1 MRLSDRAQ
9 GTYPLQRSASEV
21 GAGSS
26 DLQLQASEAR
36 FRALTELTSDWY
48 WEQDAQ
54 LRFVHMSQGLP
65 ASGRIQSADVV
76 GQTRWELPHA
86 GVSEAQ
92 WTSHRATLAAR
103 QTFHEFEMQSP
114 TRDGGWVWISV
125 SGVPIV
131 DAHGEFQGYW
141 GVGRD
146 ITDRKV
152 AEQHLRESQNQYQ
165 ELVEW
170 APLGLAVHQNGR
182 IVYVN
187 PAAMRMW
194 GAATTGELLG
204 TRIQSRF
211 HPQALESEGAR
222 MQTVLHKGL
231 HAPVRQ
237 SRYLRLDGRTIDV
250 ETQAMPIGFGD
261 APAVLISFQ
270 DISARKLTETTLRDS
285 EDRFRILTQLS
296 SDWYWEQ
303 DEQHRFVM
311 LSGAV
316 TASTG
321 LNTLDCIGKTHWEL
335 PAINVTSSDWDRHGH
350 LLSTYQEF
358 RDFEIRWPD
367 SEGRMHWSS
376 ISGAPMFTTAGVFRG
391 YRGVGRD
398 VTAQKLAA
406 DQIHRL
412 AFYDPLTGL
421 PNRRLLQEQL
431 KKSLQINS
439 RHRMRGA
446 LLFIDLDNFKTLNDT
461 LGHDVGDLLLQQV
474 AERLSTCVRESDTV
488 ARLGGDEF
496 VVVLDDL
503 DGDALDAAAHAESI
517 GKKILSSLNAPY
529 QLAGREHRSSPSIG
543 ITLMG
548 DAVQSVDDLLKQ
560 ADLAMYQAKAAG
572 RNTLRFFDV
581 AMQSDVD
588 SRVAMESDLRD
599 GLQGG
604 EELELHFQP
613 MVDVLGHVTGAEALV
628 RWRQPLRGLVMPT
641 EFIPLAEATGLIL
654 PLGRWVLNT
663 ACEQLAKWARDPLT
677 ERLSLAVNVSARQ
690 LREPDFV
697 AQVTSALQRT
707 GAPAQ
712 RLRLELTETVLVHR
726 VEDIIVKMKELRTMG
741 VGFSLDDF
749 GTGYSS
755 LNYLKQLPLELLKID
770 HSFVQDVLI
779 DPNDAAIARTIVGLG
794 HSLGLS
800 VVAEGVETEA
810 QRAFLAEIGCFCYQG
825 FLFSEPLPIEAFNAY
840 VARAHAAQCKTGT

>member
-1 MRLSDRAQ
+1 MNSPNLVPPAQ
-9 GTYPLQRSASEV
+9 PPQDLPLPASEV
-21 GAGSS
+21 
-26 DLQLQASEAR
+26 R
-36 FRALTELTSDWY
+36 FRALIELTSDWY

-54 LRFVHMSQGLP
+54 YRFVHVSDTIPSSFRLKATDFIGH
-65 ASGRIQSADVV
+65 AS
-76 GQTRWELPHA
+76 WELPHA
-86 GVSEAQ
+86 GVTQDQ
-92 WTSHRATLAAR
+92 WMSLRALLDAR
-103 QTFHEFEMQSP
+103 HAFHEFEMQRP
-114 TRDGGWVWISV
+114 AKDGGWVWISV
-125 SGVPIV
+125 SGVPTM
-131 DAHGEFQGYW
+131 DAQGAFKGYC

-146 ITDRKV
+146 ITQRKL
-152 AEQHLRESQNQYQ
+152 AEQHLRDSQNQYQ
-165 ELVEW
+165 ELVQW
-170 APLGLAVHQNGR
+170 APLGLCVHHNGR

-194 GAATTGELLG
+194 GAATATELQG
-204 TRIQSRF
+204 TRFQSRI
-211 HPQALESEGAR
+211 HPQFLQSEGAR
-222 MQTVLHKGL
+222 IQAIVDKGQ

-237 SRYLRLDGRTIDV
+237 AKYLRVDDRAIDV
-250 ETQAMPIGFGD
+250 ETQGMPIVYGG

-270 DISARKLTETTLRDS
+270 DISARKQTETTLRDS

-303 DEQHRFVM
+303 DVQHRFVM

-321 LNTLDCIGKTHWEL
+321 LSTLDCIGKTHWEL
-335 PAINVTSSDWDRHGH
+335 PSLNLTQQDWARHRQVLESH
-350 LLSTYQEF
+350 QEF
-358 RDFEIRWPD
+358 RDLEIRWPD
-367 SEGRMHWSS
+367 AAGRMHWSS
-376 ISGAPMFTTAGVFRG
+376 VSGAPMFSATGVFRG

-406 DQIHRL
+406 EQIHRL
-412 AFYDPLTGL
+412 AFYDALTGL

-431 KKSLQINS
+431 KKTLQLNS
-439 RHRMRGA
+439 RHRLRGA

-461 LGHDVGDLLLQQV
+461 LGHDVGDVLLQQV
-474 AERLSTCVRESDTV
+474 AGRLGTCVRETDTV

-503 DGDALDAAAHAESI
+503 SEDALDAASQAEAI
-517 GKKILSSLNAPY
+517 GKKILSTLNAPY
-529 QLAGREHRSSPSIG
+529 RLAGREHRSSPSIG

-548 DAVQSVDDLLKQ
+548 ESVQSVDDLLKQ

-581 AMQSDVD
+581 AMQSEVD

-613 MVDVLGHVTGAEALV
+613 MVDVQGRIIGAEALV
-628 RWRQPLRGLVMPT
+628 RWQQPERGLVMPAD
-641 EFIPLAEATGLIL
+641 FIPLAETTGLIL
-654 PLGRWVLNT
+654 PLGKWVLNT
-663 ACEQLAKWARDPLT
+663 ACNQLALWAQDPRMAHLT
-677 ERLSLAVNVSARQ
+677 LAVNVSARE

-697 AQVTSALQRT
+697 AQVAKALQRS
-707 GAPAQ
+707 GASAQ
-712 RLRLELTETVLVHR
+712 RLRLELTETVLVHH
-726 VEDIIVKMKELRTMG
+726 VEDIIVKMGELRQLG

-755 LNYLKQLPLELLKID
+755 LSYLKQLPLDLLKID
-770 HSFVQDVLI
+770 HSFVRDVLN

-794 HSLGLS
+794 KSLGLS
-800 VVAEGVETEA
+800 VVAEGVETQA
-810 QRAFLAEIGCFCYQG
+810 QRDFLADIGCFIYQG
-825 FLFSEPLPIEAFNAY
+825 FLFADPMPIEDFNAF
-840 VARAHAAQCKTGT
+840 VIQA